1 MLRTKF
7 VEILQTYQQV
17 ERDYRQRYKQRV
29 ERQFRIGA
37 YLCISH
43 MIYSQTSGSVKPD
56 ATPEEIDEVVN
67 NAHGGGDQIFAQAV
81 RTDSSRPSRTFALSI
96 HTLQLT
102 TSTRYGES
110 RQAYREVQDRHQDIL
125 RIERTLEEL
134 AQMFNDVR
142 ACQRCMP
149 TLRANST

>member
-29 ERQFRIGA
+29 ERQFRIGMFLSIMQLMCA
-37 YLCISH
+37 NAFW
-43 MIYSQTSGSVKPD
+43 SVKPD

-81 RTDSSRPSRTFALSI
+81 RSTLS
-96 HTLQLT
+96 
-102 TSTRYGES
+102 
-110 RQAYREVQDRHQDIL
+110 
-125 RIERTLEEL
+125 
-134 AQMFNDVR
+134 
-142 ACQRCMP
+142 
-149 TLRANST
+149 